1 MVVNEGCREGGR
13 FTVLYW
19 VLRRQECWE
28 RRTVG
33 TRKETRQKRA
43 GGLLRT
49 LAHCLALCTLGL
61 GPGSALG
68 IGLGR
73 K

>member
-13 FTVLYW
+13 FTAVLGAEK
-19 VLRRQECWE
+19 LGMLE
-28 RRTVG
+28 RGTVG
-33 TRKETRQKRA
+33 TRKETRQKRG